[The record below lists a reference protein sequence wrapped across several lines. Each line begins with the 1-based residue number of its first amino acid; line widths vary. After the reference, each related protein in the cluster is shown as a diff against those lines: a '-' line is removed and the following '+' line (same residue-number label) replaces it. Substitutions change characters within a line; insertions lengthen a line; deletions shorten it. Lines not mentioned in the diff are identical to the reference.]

1 MWLEGGCIV
10 VQVENRST
18 LTKKIKYIYY
28 MYFIFYEKIMQI
40 EQKVYNKIIRRA
52 ISLQKWI
59 ARQEDNISRYIYTT
73 EEKKA
78 LSVIFNKT
86 ALIIIMR
93 EFHEDWKLFL
103 KKYKYDQ
110 ENIIPF
116 IPILKWRK

>member
-1 MWLEGGCIV
+1 
-10 VQVENRST
+10 
-18 LTKKIKYIYY
+18 
-28 MYFIFYEKIMQI
+28 MYFIFYGKIMQI
-40 EQKVYNKIIRRA
+40 KQKVYNKIIRRA